1 MSKFAAYKKQALCV
15 LLVFLFGGV
24 SCAGAFASAGSIPV
38 PGHKPDRVVAETGV
52 QAAAQDLL
60 NTPATYGPVQAA
72 VAYGP
77 VPPVEERGFFDDV
90 NDAVNIIG
98 DSVEALLQIG
108 PPSPP
113 PFLLPSPPSPPSP
126 PRPAPKPMPAEGAPL
141 SSKDAEIYKQIFA
154 LQEAGDM
161 AGADQELEKLG
172 DFRLRGHVLYQRYM
186 HPTAYKA
193 TYEELRNWVDV
204 YGDHPGAED
213 IHRMALRRQPQ
224 GFDGDLRS
232 VEDAP
237 AMLPARALVTAEERK
252 YQSTRQRTPE
262 QKKNIEDL
270 SRLVRQDVGK
280 GKFSQAMQSLEKGK
294 AAALLDPVEKD
305 LLLTELA
312 AGYLY
317 QDELERAYEL
327 AARAV
332 ARSGVHVPQA
342 AWLAGLAAW
351 RRGDYKQAARHFEVA
366 GRSPYASGWMA
377 ASGAYWAARA
387 HTRTGN
393 AQAVE
398 NWLGRASDHPHTF
411 YGLIATRALGRDL
424 EFNWKIPA
432 YTKDFRDLLMSTPSG
447 SRGIALVAA
456 GQRQLAESELIRLNT
471 KDNKIMRKALL
482 AYAGHAELP
491 GLAMQ
496 LGHTMEM
503 DGGGVYNAALYPM
516 GPWKPKE
523 GYKVDPALIHAIMR
537 QESGFDSGAT
547 SKKGAKG
554 LMQVM
559 PTTASDVA
567 ENGDGTA
574 LDNPQTNLE
583 IGQRYLEEL
592 LASDTVSGDLFSLLI
607 AYNAGPGNLAKWKK
621 SMPNNDDP
629 LLFIETIP
637 SSQARD
643 YVERVLANYWIYR
656 LRENLPTPTL
666 NAVAAGRN
674 PQYAALEGDDAF
686 NLADRR

>member
-1 MSKFAAYKKQALCV
+1 M
-15 LLVFLFGGV
+15 LVFLLGGV
-24 SCAGAFASAGSIPV
+24 SCAGALASAGSVPV
-38 PGHKPDRVVAETGV
+38 PGHKPESAPDAV
-52 QAAAQDLL
+52 QSLL
-60 NTPATYGPVQAA
+60 DTPATYGPVQAA
-72 VAYGP
+72 GVYG
-77 VPPVEERGFFDDV
+77 PPVEERDFFDDV

-98 DSVEALLQIG
+98 GSVEALLQVG

-113 PFLLPSPPSPPSP
+113 SFLLPSPPPSP
-126 PRPAPKPMPAEGAPL
+126 PKPDPKPMPAAGASL
-141 SSKDAEIYKQIFA
+141 SGDDAEIYKRIFA
-154 LQEAGDM
+154 LQEKGDM
-161 AGADQELEKLG
+161 AGADQEIERLG

-193 TYEELRNWVDV
+193 TYEELRNWVDL
-204 YGDHPGAED
+204 YGDLPGAAD
-213 IHRMALRRQPQ
+213 IHRLALRRQPH

-237 AMLPARALVTAEERK
+237 AMLLARELVTAEERK
-252 YQSTRQRTPE
+252 YQSIRQRTPE
-262 QKKNIEDL
+262 QKKKIENL
-270 SRLVRQDVGK
+270 SKLVRQDVNK
-280 GKFSQAMQSLEKGK
+280 GNFSQAIKNLETDQ
-294 AAALLDPVEKD
+294 AAAILDPVEAD
-305 LLLTELA
+305 LLLTEIA
-312 AGYLY
+312 AGYYY
-317 QDELERAYEL
+317 QGETDEAYKL
-327 AARAV
+327 AAKAV

-342 AWLAGLAAW
+342 GWLAGLAAW
-351 RRGDYKQAARHFEVA
+351 RGGDYKQAATYFEVA

-377 ASGAYWAARA
+377 SSGAYWAGRA
-387 HTRTGN
+387 HERAGE
-393 AQAVE
+393 ADAAR

-424 EFNWKIPA
+424 DFNWKIPA

-447 SRGIALVAA
+447 VRGIALVAA
-456 GQRQLAESELIRLNT
+456 GQRQMAEAELIRLNT
-471 KDNKIMRKALL
+471 KDNGKMRKALL
-482 AYAGHAELP
+482 AYAGQAGLP

-567 ENGDGTA
+567 GEDGDETA

-592 LASDTVSGDLFSLLI
+592 LASKEVDGDLFALLI

-621 SMPNNDDP
+621 SVPENDDP

-637 SSQARD
+637 SGQARD

-674 PQYAALEGDDAF
+674 PQYAALDGGDAF
-686 NLADRR
+686 SLADKGQ

>member
-1 MSKFAAYKKQALCV
+1 M
-15 LLVFLFGGV
+15 LVFLFGGV

-38 PGHKPDRVVAETGV
+38 PGRKPDRAPDAV
-52 QAAAQDLL
+52 QSLL
-60 NTPATYGPVQAA
+60 DTPATYGPVQAEG
-72 VAYGP
+72 VYGP
-77 VPPVEERGFFDDV
+77 PVQERDFFDDV

-98 DSVEALLQIG
+98 GSVEALLQIG

-113 PFLLPSPPSPPSP
+113 SFLLPSPPPSP
-126 PRPAPKPMPAEGAPL
+126 PRPDPKPMPATGVSL
-141 SSKDAEIYKQIFA
+141 SAKDAEIYKHIFA
-154 LQEAGDM
+154 FQESGDM
-161 AGADQELEKLG
+161 AGADQEIEKLG

-204 YGDHPGAED
+204 YGDLPGAED
-213 IHRMALRRQPQ
+213 IHRLALRRQPH
-224 GFDGDLRS
+224 GFDGDLKG

-252 YQSTRQRTPE
+252 YQSIRQRTPE
-262 QKKNIEDL
+262 QKKQIENL
-270 SRLVRQDVGK
+270 SRLVRQDVNK
-280 GKFSQAMQSLEKGK
+280 GNFSQAMKNLETDQ
-294 AAALLDPVEKD
+294 AAALLDPVEHD
-305 LLLTELA
+305 LLLTEIA

-317 QDELERAYEL
+317 EGEPDQVYEI
-327 AARAV
+327 AAKAV
-332 ARSGVHVPQA
+332 ARSGVHVPEA
-342 AWLAGLAAW
+342 GWVAGLAAW
-351 RRGDYKQAARHFEVA
+351 QRGDYKQAARHFEVA
-366 GRSPYASGWMA
+366 GRSPYASGWMVS
-377 ASGAYWAARA
+377 SGAYWAARA
-387 HTRTGN
+387 HERAGN
-393 AQAVE
+393 AQDVSN
-398 NWLGRASDHPHTF
+398 NWLKRASDNPHTF

-432 YTKDFRDLLMSTPSG
+432 YTKDFQNLLMSTPSG

-456 GQRQLAESELIRLNT
+456 GQRQMAEAELIRLNT
-471 KDNKIMRKALL
+471 KDNKTMRKALL
-482 AYAGHAELP
+482 AYAGQAGLP

-523 GYKVDPALIHAIMR
+523 GYTVDPALIHAIMR
-537 QESGFDSGAT
+537 QESGFDSSAT

-567 ENGDGTA
+567 ENADEAA
-574 LDNPQTNLE
+574 LDNPQKNLE

-592 LASDTVSGDLFSLLI
+592 LASKDVDGDLFALLI

-621 SMPNNDDP
+621 SVPENDDP

-637 SSQARD
+637 SSQTRD

-666 NAVAAGRN
+666 NAVAEGRN
-674 PQYAALEGDDAF
+674 PQYAALWGDDAF
-686 NLADRR
+686 SLADKGQ